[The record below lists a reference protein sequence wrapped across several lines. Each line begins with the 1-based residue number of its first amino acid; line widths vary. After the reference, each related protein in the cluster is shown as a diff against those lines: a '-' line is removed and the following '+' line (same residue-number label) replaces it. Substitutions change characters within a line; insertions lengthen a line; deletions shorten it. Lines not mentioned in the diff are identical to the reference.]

1 MPERGRDM
9 ESSPRR
15 QKFSIAYHGVQYEC
29 ERIIHGK
36 HVFRQ
41 TVNVCGVGSQEDE
54 VEYASKHHNVATM
67 ASTANVIAGEIIEQ
81 SLSDIAHE
89 VIHH

>member
-1 MPERGRDM
+1 M

-15 QKFSIAYHGVQYEC
+15 QKFSIAYHGVHYEC
-29 ERIIHGK
+29 ERIVHGQQ
-36 HVFRQ
+36 VFRQ
-41 TVNVCGVGSQEDE
+41 TIHVCGVGSQEDE
-54 VEYASKHHNVATM
+54 VEYASTHHNVATM

>member
-1 MPERGRDM
+1 M

-15 QKFSIAYHGVQYEC
+15 QKFSIAYNGVTYEC
-29 ERIIHGK
+29 ERIVHGT

-41 TVNVCGVGSQEDE
+41 TIHVCGVGAQEDE
-54 VEYASKHHNVATM
+54 VEYASQHHNVATM

-81 SLSDIAHE
+81 SLSNMEH
-89 VIHH
+89 